1 MKTPEKTWLQPIT
14 RKFLILKTLH
24 VNKVLFILLFL
35 LPVAVFAQEGE
46 LQDELIT
53 IVKNK
58 NIAFPE
64 VQKPQEKALI
74 KLKDLPKLKQKYTY
88 REFGL
93 NLPLLDPKIN
103 PPQLRQDKEEP
114 VTNGFARAALGNYG
128 STLLDLYYNS
138 GRSKDYAWGGF
149 FRHRA
154 SANGPV
160 KNSGF
165 SNNDLGAYGM
175 YFTPSFTLSGDL
187 VYSRDRYNF
196 YGYDQER
203 YKNRET
209 DSTRQIFQKV
219 VFRMDLVNAKKGK
232 AFDYQAGMT
241 VGNLSDR
248 FQTSESEIAL
258 DGSFRYKIADSSS
271 LGLTTDLS
279 LLKRT
284 TADSSANNRSLW
296 RLNPYYRFAYKG
308 FRIRV
313 GAQLAAVSEPHL
325 NKSGIGI
332 AKENTSSFHFYPTL
346 NLEQDILEGKITAFA
361 GVQGGMNKVSLRN
374 TLETVPFLAQDVYL
388 RHENQK
394 FQILAGAKGNW
405 QGQLSYRSQISFE
418 RLEQQAFFVNKVAE
432 REKLVVVYDSNATSR
447 FTWETEF
454 AYDGG
459 EGNRAGLRYRL
470 IRYGMGNL
478 AQPWHLPNSVLTLF
492 GATRAS
498 EKILLS
504 GEFYYMGGLRGQNPE
519 TFETERLKGL
529 ADFNVKGEYFFKK
542 RFTGFLSV
550 HNLLNNKNER
560 FLYYPT
566 QGLRIMVGASA
577 TF

>member
-1 MKTPEKTWLQPIT
+1 MPERIWRPHIIP
-14 RKFLILKTLH
+14 KFLILKTLH
-24 VNKVLFILLFL
+24 VKKVLSIVLFL
-35 LPVAVFAQEGE
+35 LPVALFAQEGE

-58 NIAFPE
+58 NIVFPE

-74 KLKDLPKLKQKYTY
+74 KLKDLPKVKQKYSY

-103 PPQLRQDKEEP
+103 PPQLKQEKEAP
-114 VTNGFARAALGNYG
+114 VNQGFARAALGNYG

-138 GRSKDYAWGGF
+138 GRSKDYAWGGYL
-149 FRHRA
+149 RHRA

-165 SNNDLGAYGM
+165 SNNDFGAYGT
-175 YFTPSFTLSGDL
+175 YFTPSFTLGGDL
-187 VYSRDRYNF
+187 MYSRDRYNF

-203 YKNRET
+203 FANRDT

-219 VFRMDLVNAKKGK
+219 LFRMDLANAKKGK
-232 AFDYQAGMT
+232 ALDYQAGLT

-248 FQTSESEIAL
+248 FQASESEIGFDL
-258 DGSFRYKIADSSS
+258 GLRYKIADSSMI
-271 LGLTTDLS
+271 GFTTDLS
-279 LLKRT
+279 LLKRS
-284 TADSSANNRSLW
+284 DSSAINRSLW

-313 GAQLAAVSEPHL
+313 GAQLASASEPEL
-325 NKSGIGI
+325 NSTGDGFGK
-332 AKENTSSFHFYPTL
+332 NVSSFHFYPTL
-346 NLEQDILEGKITAFA
+346 NLEQDLLQGKITAFA

-374 TLETVPFLAQDVYL
+374 TLETVPILAPNVYL

-394 FQILAGAKGNW
+394 FQLLAGVKGNW
-405 QGQLSYRSQISFE
+405 QGQLSYRSQLSFE
-418 RLEQQAFFVNKVAE
+418 KLEQQAFFLNHPLE
-432 REKLVVVYDSNATSR
+432 RERLVVVYDSNATNR

-470 IRYGMGNL
+470 IRYGMGTL
-478 AQPWHLPNSVLTLF
+478 EEPWHLPNSVLTVF

-498 EKILLS
+498 DKILLS
-504 GEFYYMGGLRGQNPE
+504 GEIYYMGGLRGLNPE
-519 TFETERLKGL
+519 TAETEKLKGL
-529 ADFNVKGEYFFKK
+529 ADVNLKGEYFFKK
-542 RFTGFLSV
+542 RFSAFLSV

-566 QGLRIMVGASA
+566 QGLRIMVGASV